1 MGARR
6 YVTWP
11 LRHRRAFAALGLVA
25 GAAAGAAA
33 CDPVGGMSSVTVSVT
48 TDKVA
53 TSKLEHD
60 GFTVRYL
67 TCTAKVD
74 GGSSTRTPSA
84 ASTRT
89 VATVD
94 CRGRTDDNK
103 KISVTGKVTEERED
117 RCVRGDLTAKVAD
130 RTVFHASVLG
140 DCNAPPPSRSTP
152 RPPGRPGKPGGRP
165 TVTVTVTVTET
176 FQGK

>member
-11 LRHRRAFAALGLVA
+11 LRHRRALAALGLVA

-60 GFTVRYL
+60 GVKVRYL
-67 TCTAKVD
+67 TCTAKID
-74 GGSSTRTPSA
+74 GGGGSTRTPSA
-84 ASTRT
+84 GSTRT

-94 CRGRTDDNK
+94 CRGRTDDNR

-140 DCNAPPPSRSTP
+140 DCNAPPPTKSTP
-152 RPPGRPGKPGGRP
+152 KPPGKPGSRP
-165 TVTVTVTVTET
+165 TVTVTVTVTES
-176 FQGK
+176 FRGK